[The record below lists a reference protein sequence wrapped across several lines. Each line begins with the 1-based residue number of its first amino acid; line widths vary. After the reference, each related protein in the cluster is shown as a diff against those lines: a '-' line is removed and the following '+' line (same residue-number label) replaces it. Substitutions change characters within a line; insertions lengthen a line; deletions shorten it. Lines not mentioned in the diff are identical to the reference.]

1 MRWRT
6 ALIVQELEK
15 EIEAQGSQ
23 EELAQHQRI
32 VRLLDEIDQCSDY
45 INQLRTTRKR
55 VQSEH
60 EADDSSEIIARL
72 HATREQL
79 EAQLA
84 PLLFSEGS
92 SMNRY
97 WGFMARAGFADKSHL
112 MRQIEKYADIYTS
125 RVSNFLRYTPYKH
138 FICGRQTLTHD
149 REDDVFHWKVS
160 EYGED
165 DGTGY

>member
-84 PLLFSEGS
+84 ALLFSEGC

-125 RVSNFLRYTPYKH
+125 RVSNLFQYTPRAH
-138 FICGRQTLTHD
+138 FRGHRQLLAHEPDLETYLPGQAPEQGGD
-149 REDDVFHWKVS
+149 M
-160 EYGED
+160 
-165 DGTGY
+165 

>member
-15 EIEAQGSQ
+15 EIEAQGSRD
-23 EELAQHQRI
+23 ELAQHQSI
-32 VRLLDEIDQCSDY
+32 VSLLDEIDQCSDF

-79 EAQLA
+79 SHWTLKAGA
-84 PLLFSEGS
+84 AGPL
-92 SMNRY
+92 
-97 WGFMARAGFADKSHL
+97 
-112 MRQIEKYADIYTS
+112 
-125 RVSNFLRYTPYKH
+125 
-138 FICGRQTLTHD
+138 
-149 REDDVFHWKVS
+149 
-160 EYGED
+160 
-165 DGTGY
+165 

>member
-60 EADDSSEIIARL
+60 EADDSSEVVQYAEQKCKQLRRALTRL
-72 HATREQL
+72 R
-79 EAQLA
+79 
-84 PLLFSEGS
+84 PLPIQKKVLF
-92 SMNRY
+92 
-97 WGFMARAGFADKSHL
+97 
-112 MRQIEKYADIYTS
+112 
-125 RVSNFLRYTPYKH
+125 
-138 FICGRQTLTHD
+138 
-149 REDDVFHWKVS
+149 
-160 EYGED
+160 
-165 DGTGY
+165 

>member
-1 MRWRT
+1 MRCCALSVYCPRSPSVSAPPNCERRSISTRRYVGDHIFTDLNHAQATMRWRT

-72 HATREQL
+72 HAC
-79 EAQLA
+79 
-84 PLLFSEGS
+84 GS
-92 SMNRY
+92 S
-97 WGFMARAGFADKSHL
+97 
-112 MRQIEKYADIYTS
+112 S
-125 RVSNFLRYTPYKH
+125 RPSSRRSSSAKGP
-138 FICGRQTLTHD
+138 R
-149 REDDVFHWKVS
+149 
-160 EYGED
+160 
-165 DGTGY
+165 